1 MSLQKLWV
9 PLVIALLALP
19 QTADAKKG
27 YLKEKPEEPN
37 LSIVFGYLDMDDAP
51 TKLKWI
57 SMKRV
62 RPRTPKPYY
71 NFWVKKGFFYRASV
85 PLGSYHFDSFGGYSG
100 MRNTDFSFEFPKQ
113 GRGEIDPVIKKQGVY
128 FVGSY
133 KYKKIKTGIFK
144 PKQFDIEKI
153 NSPNEKELLTQLLE
167 YAKHPEWVRLIQN
180 RLKELGQ

>member
-9 PLVIALLALP
+9 PLVIVLLALP
-19 QTADAKKG
+19 QAADAKKG
-27 YLKEKPEEPN
+27 YLKEKPEKPN
-37 LSIVFGYLDMDDAP
+37 LSIVFGYIDMDEAP
-51 TKLKWI
+51 TKLGWI

-62 RPRTPKPYY
+62 RPRTAKPYY

-100 MRNTDFSFEFPKQ
+100 LRNTKFDFEFPNQ
-113 GRGEIDPVIKKQGVY
+113 GRGEMDPIIEKQGVY

-133 KYKKIKTGIFK
+133 KYKKVKTGFFK
-144 PKQFDIEKI
+144 PKQFDMIKVDGP
-153 NSPNEKELLTQLLE
+153 SEKELLTQLLE
-167 YAKHPEWVRLIQN
+167 YAKHPEWVRLIEN